1 MQLTTLFTVA
11 FATLSLAAPI
21 GEVSND
27 LPSITAALTSVG
39 ARITEF
45 DTSLQTLASA
55 TDLKTTLTTLA
66 AKGEAITAALKDT
79 VAKVKATPSLTL
91 EEATKLALAS
101 YDTAKISSSTV
112 KKLQAEKAV
121 FAKANALPA
130 IHKQLEDQKAAMLD
144 LIKET
149 GSKVPDGVK
158 QYYNEGAQLA
168 SVALEKGIAAF
179 A

>member
-1 MQLTTLFTVA
+1 MQLTALFTVA
-11 FATLSLAAPI
+11 LATFSLAAPL
-21 GEVSND
+21 GDASND
-27 LPSITAALTSVG
+27 LPSITAALGTVG
-39 ARITEF
+39 TKITDF
-45 DTSLQTLASA
+45 DTSLKGLAS
-55 TDLKTTLTTLA
+55 TLDLKSALTALQ
-66 AKGEAITAALKDT
+66 AKGDAILVAIKDT
-79 VAKVKATPSLTL
+79 TAKVKATPSLTI

-112 KKLQAEKAV
+112 KNLQADKAT

-130 IHKQLEDQKAAMLD
+130 IHKQLEDQKVALID

-149 GSKVPDGVK
+149 GAKVPESLK

-168 SVALEKGIAAF
+168 SSALDKGIAAF